1 MPSRPFSAAIIGGL
15 WPTTSPDTWSDVGDG
30 LAQKANALDGNAAT
44 IRQLADGLPAENSG
58 KAIDAM
64 HEMCLRQAIAVV
76 KHADIYHSMAR
87 AVSEIARV
95 IYSARSKLDEIDANG
110 NAEIERIRHQFAH
123 LGGYVMAM
131 QMINEVI
138 AQARALAVAESSRAA
153 TEITSLAAFIGSASP
168 TAPTSGQPPLDPKQF
183 QRFGAGG
190 PGPGL
195 HGFLGNLPQSGGPDS
210 SPLPQRPSSDDAFG
224 HQPQPPA
231 PAASGDSSAS
241 PGNPIDDAKKNA
253 AKGNQRFPSVDQAF
267 GWDDPDPSTPSGMPP
282 VMPTSLATPSSGPG
296 GGVPFSPGLS
306 SPSLPSP
313 SSLGMGEM
321 PPLSGPG
328 LGGSPPAITPPA
340 PTGGAPPPATT
351 GADFARGLNAGLN
364 ASPVL
369 PPPVAQPPPS
379 ASGAPSGTPAAA
391 PPLVTPPAPTSMP
404 ATSGTPIGA
413 PMFAPPPTSA
423 SGPLPPFGS
432 DVTPRQ
438 VAPAAGGTP
447 TAPAAPAPPPA
458 AATAAVAPLPP
469 GVAGSGVGGAAA
481 GAYAGMKSNNP
492 DPLLQT
498 ASQLVYQLMHAS
510 LVYGCVDW
518 CVGIFKT
525 GYGIDTVIVS
535 NEGAGYIPPGVFV
548 PRSTRN
554 LFSDNG
560 LTAAFRAR
568 WFGWVNPA
576 QTMLAYSSLIG
587 EYDPNLELY
596 ALAVSTDHGG
606 SALPA
611 RDAGVPHYED
621 CSLLTSPIRSEA
633 EPMPLDEMHVHRL
646 QTVDAAEYARLVQ
659 MTVPEAQQRDASWA
673 TTREAVQTALS
684 RASGL
689 LGLEVPPV
697 IRHVLTALDRREPV
711 SDEQWDELE
720 FARFNATLDS
730 ASQRAGR
737 RADEMISPHTRAC
750 HNLARVAE
758 LLRMWRHG
766 PNYCDIAYEA
776 GQIAIEARL
785 WPSNEA

>member
-1 MPSRPFSAAIIGGL
+1 M
-15 WPTTSPDTWSDVGDG
+15 
-30 LAQKANALDGNAAT
+30 
-44 IRQLADGLPAENSG
+44 AE
-58 KAIDAM
+58 
-64 HEMCLRQAIAVV
+64 
-76 KHADIYHSMAR
+76 
-87 AVSEIARV
+87 
-95 IYSARSKLDEIDANG
+95 
-110 NAEIERIRHQFAH
+110 
-123 LGGYVMAM
+123 
-131 QMINEVI
+131 
-138 AQARALAVAESSRAA
+138 
-153 TEITSLAAFIGSASP
+153 
-168 TAPTSGQPPLDPKQF
+168 
-183 QRFGAGG
+183 
-190 PGPGL
+190 
-195 HGFLGNLPQSGGPDS
+195 
-210 SPLPQRPSSDDAFG
+210 
-224 HQPQPPA
+224 
-231 PAASGDSSAS
+231 
-241 PGNPIDDAKKNA
+241 
-253 AKGNQRFPSVDQAF
+253 
-267 GWDDPDPSTPSGMPP
+267 MPP
-282 VMPTSLATPSSGPG
+282 VSG
-296 GGVPFSPGLS
+296 S
-306 SPSLPSP
+306 
-313 SSLGMGEM
+313 GM
-321 PPLSGPG
+321 
-328 LGGSPPAITPPA
+328 GGSPPAITPPA
-340 PTGGAPPPATT
+340 ATGGAPPPAASA
-351 GADFARGLNAGLN
+351 ADFARGLNTGLN

-379 ASGAPSGTPAAA
+379 ASGAPFGAPSAA
-391 PPLVTPPAPTSMP
+391 PPPVPPPAPTSTP
-404 ATSGTPIGA
+404 AASGTPIGA

-432 DVTPRQ
+432 DMTPRQ

-447 TAPAAPAPPPA
+447 TAPAAHAPPPA

-469 GVAGSGVGGAAA
+469 GVASSGVGGAAA

-535 NEGAGYIPPGVFV
+535 NEGGGYIPPGVFV

-560 LTAAFRAR
+560 LTAAFQAR

-576 QTMLAYSSLIG
+576 QTMLAYSSLVG

-621 CSLLTSPIRSEA
+621 CSLLTSPIRPEA

-646 QTVDAAEYARLVQ
+646 QTMDAAEYARLVQ
-659 MTVPEAQQRDASWA
+659 MTVPEAQERDASWA
-673 TTREAVQTALS
+673 TTREATQTALS

-737 RADEMISPHTRAC
+737 RADEMISAHARAC

-785 WPSNEA
+785 WPANEA